1 MNLDQIHR
9 VYFIGIGGIGMSSL
23 ARWFSQRGIAVAGYD
38 KTETALTKR
47 LASEGMDIHYEDDLN
62 LVPKEVL
69 EDKAHSVIV
78 FTPAVPKTHKELS
91 FFQSGEYKL
100 MKRSEMLG
108 TISRSH
114 WTVAVGGTHGK
125 TTTSSMIAHILHE
138 TVGCSAFVGGIMTN
152 YDSNLLIGAEDAPVV
167 AEADEFDRSFHRLSP
182 NYSIVTSVDPDHLDI
197 YGDLKTM
204 HEAFAEF
211 LKKTNPEGKVLLH
224 AKAAEII
231 KSHLTIPFSNY
242 GIEMGDVQAQNVHV
256 ENGNFYFNYL
266 GKQKIEK
273 VELQVPG
280 YHNVENAIAAITMA
294 LDFGIDAQKVK
305 AAIAGYRGVKRRF
318 EYIVRSKEVVYIDD
332 YAHHPTE
339 ITALLK
345 SVRSLYPAKMITA
358 IFQPHLYSRT
368 KDFQDGFAKSLELA
382 DDIILMDIYPAR
394 EEPIP
399 GITSQVILEKINST
413 NKMIC
418 KRDRLIEV
426 IAQKDPEVLLTVGA
440 GDIDREVERI
450 RDYYLNERKVEV

>member
-1 MNLDQIHR
+1 MNLDQIHS

-23 ARWFSQRGIAVAGYD
+23 ARWFNQRGIPVAGYD
-38 KTETALTKR
+38 KTETVLTKR
-47 LASEGMDIHYEDDLN
+47 LASEGMDIHYVDDLN
-62 LVPKEVL
+62 LVPKAVL
-69 EDKAHSVIV
+69 EDKKHSAIV
-78 FTPAVPKTHKELS
+78 FTPAVPKSHQELTH
-91 FFQSGEYKL
+91 FQSGEYHL

-108 TISRSH
+108 LISRSH

-152 YDSNLLIGAEDAPVV
+152 YDSNLLIGDEEAPVV

-182 NYSIVTSVDPDHLDI
+182 NYAIVSSVDPDHLDI
-197 YGDLKTM
+197 YGDQSTM
-204 HEAFAEF
+204 HASFAEF
-211 LKKTNPEGKVLLH
+211 LRKTNAGGKILIQTD
-224 AKAAEII
+224 AAVVI
-231 KSHLTIPFSNY
+231 KGHIDFDYSTY
-242 GIEMGDVQAQNVHV
+242 GIEKGEIQAKDIRIA
-256 ENGNFYFNYL
+256 NGNFYFDYQ
-266 GKQKIEK
+266 GAQSIEG

-305 AAIAGYRGVKRRF
+305 AALAGYLGVKRRF
-318 EYIVRSKEVVYIDD
+318 EYIIRSEEVIYIDD

-339 ITALLK
+339 IKALLK
-345 SVRSLYPAKMITA
+345 SVKGLYPDKMVTA

-368 KDFQDGFAKSLELA
+368 RDFQDGFAESLALA

-399 GITSQVILEKINST
+399 GITSEVILEKINNT

-418 KRDRLIEV
+418 ERDRLIEV
-426 IAQKDPEVLLTVGA
+426 IAQKNPEVLLTVGA
-440 GDIDREVERI
+440 GDIDREVEMI
-450 RDYYLNERKVEV
+450 RNYYLNDRKVEV

>member
-1 MNLDQIHR
+1 
-9 VYFIGIGGIGMSSL
+9 MSSL
-23 ARWFSQRGIAVAGYD
+23 ARWFKQRGVAVSGYD

-47 LASEGMDIHYEDDLN
+47 LASEGMDIHYVDDLD
-62 LVPKEVL
+62 LVSEAIKT
-69 EDKAHSVIV
+69 DKVHSVIV
-78 FTPAVPKTHKELS
+78 YTPAVPNSHKELA
-91 FFQSGEYKL
+91 FFINGEYQI

-108 TISRSH
+108 IISRSH

-152 YDSNLLIGAEDAPVV
+152 YDSNLLVGDEDAPVV

-197 YGDLKTM
+197 YGDQSSM
-204 HEAFAEF
+204 HEGYAEF
-211 LKKTNPEGKVLLH
+211 LRKTKPGGKVLLQV
-224 AKAAEII
+224 KAAETINE
-231 KSHLTIPFSNY
+231 HLDFDYRTY
-242 GIEMGDVQAQNVHV
+242 GIDTGDIQARALRIA
-256 ENGNFYFNYL
+256 NGAFVFNYQGAVVIKDVAL
-266 GKQKIEK
+266 Y
-273 VELQVPG
+273 VPG
-280 YHNVENAIAAITMA
+280 YHNVENATAAITLA
-294 LDFGIDAQKVK
+294 LDYGIAPEKIK
-305 AAIAGYRGVKRRF
+305 AALAGYKGVKRRF
-318 EYIVRSKEVVYIDD
+318 EYIIKTDEAIYIDD

-339 ITALLK
+339 IEALLK
-345 SVRSLYPAKMITA
+345 SVKSLYPGKMITA

-399 GITSQVILEKINST
+399 GITSEVILEKINST

-418 KRDRLIEV
+418 ERDRLIEV
-426 IAQKDPEVLLTVGA
+426 IAQKGPEVLLTVGA

-450 RDYYLNERKVEV
+450 KNYYLNDRKVEA

>member
-23 ARWFSQRGIAVAGYD
+23 ARWFSQRGIAVSGYD
-38 KTETALTKR
+38 KTETTLTKR
-47 LASEGMDIHYEDDLN
+47 LASEGMDIHYIDDLN
-62 LVPKEVL
+62 LVSKEVL
-69 EDKAHSVIV
+69 EDKEHSVIV

-91 FFQSGEYKL
+91 FFQSGDYKL

-211 LKKTNPEGKVLLH
+211 LRKTNPEGKVLIH

-231 KSHLTIPFSNY
+231 KSHLDIPFKTY
-242 GIEMGDVQAQNVHV
+242 GIEMGDIQAQDIRV
-256 ENGNFYFNYL
+256 ENGYFYFNYA
-266 GKQKIEK
+266 GDQKIAD

-318 EYIVRSKEVVYIDD
+318 EYIIRSEEVVYIDD

-345 SVRSLYPAKMITA
+345 SVRSLYPDKMITA
-358 IFQPHLYSRT
+358 IFQPHLYTRT

-382 DDIILMDIYPAR
+382 DDIILMNIYPAR

-399 GITSQVILEKINST
+399 GITSEVILEKINNT

-418 KRDRLIEV
+418 ERDRLIEV
-426 IAQKDPEVLLTVGA
+426 IAQKNPEVLLTVGA

-450 RDYYLNERKVEV
+450 RDYYLNDRKVEV

>member
-1 MNLDQIHR
+1 MPFST
-9 VYFIGIGGIGMSSL
+9 YGIG
-23 ARWFSQRGIAVAGYD
+23 
-38 KTETALTKR
+38 
-47 LASEGMDIHYEDDLN
+47 
-62 LVPKEVL
+62 
-69 EDKAHSVIV
+69 
-78 FTPAVPKTHKELS
+78 
-91 FFQSGEYKL
+91 
-100 MKRSEMLG
+100 
-108 TISRSH
+108 
-114 WTVAVGGTHGK
+114 
-125 TTTSSMIAHILHE
+125 
-138 TVGCSAFVGGIMTN
+138 
-152 YDSNLLIGAEDAPVV
+152 
-167 AEADEFDRSFHRLSP
+167 
-182 NYSIVTSVDPDHLDI
+182 
-197 YGDLKTM
+197 
-204 HEAFAEF
+204 
-211 LKKTNPEGKVLLH
+211 
-224 AKAAEII
+224 
-231 KSHLTIPFSNY
+231 
-242 GIEMGDVQAQNVHV
+242 MGDVQAQNVHV
-256 ENGNFYFNYL
+256 ENGNFYFDYV

-305 AAIAGYRGVKRRF
+305 AAVAGYRGVKRRF

-345 SVRSLYPAKMITA
+345 SVRSLYPKKEITA

-399 GITSQVILEKINST
+399 GITSEVILEKINST

-450 RDYYLNERKVEV
+450 KDYYLNERKVEV